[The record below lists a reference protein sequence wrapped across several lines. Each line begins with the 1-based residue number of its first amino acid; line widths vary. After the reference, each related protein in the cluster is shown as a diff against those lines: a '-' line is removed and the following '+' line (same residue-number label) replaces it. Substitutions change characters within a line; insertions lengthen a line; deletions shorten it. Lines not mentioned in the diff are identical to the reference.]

1 MVICGQSS
9 RSLILVFLPLILL
22 WPRSGTAQAPTQ
34 NSNQARLTLSQVVD
48 KLGEK
53 NVQRAT
59 ALERYTGRR
68 SYRLD
73 YAGFPMDMHAEMTV
87 DVSFRS
93 PSTEEFVVVSQSG
106 PKWMINR
113 VLKRLL
119 ESEQEALKDENREH
133 VQIDRNNYAF
143 TMLESQIND
152 GDYAYVLNV
161 QPKITNKFLFRG
173 RIWIDAKDF
182 VVCRI
187 EAEPAKNP
195 SFWIK
200 KTDIHYSFLKVGDF
214 WFPAENKS
222 VSDTRLGGRA
232 ILTIKYEDYKIL
244 PEKFR

>member
-73 YAGFPMDMHAEMTV
+73 FSGFPMDMHAEMTV
-87 DVSFRS
+87 DVGFKS

-106 PKWMINR
+106 PKVIVKR

-119 ESEQEALKDENREH
+119 ESEQEALKDENRHNRSE
-133 VQIDRNNYAF
+133 
-143 TMLESQIND
+143 
-152 GDYAYVLNV
+152 
-161 QPKITNKFLFRG
+161 
-173 RIWIDAKDF
+173 
-182 VVCRI
+182 
-187 EAEPAKNP
+187 
-195 SFWIK
+195 
-200 KTDIHYSFLKVGDF
+200 
-214 WFPAENKS
+214 ENTS
-222 VSDTRLGGRA
+222 
-232 ILTIKYEDYKIL
+232 E
-244 PEKFR
+244 